1 MAQSDAVKLV
11 TQTLKLPYDYT
22 LGETLSTF
30 FVTLRDEGKI
40 MGKSCPGCNAVLFP
54 PRKSCGRCLS
64 QTGDWVTLSGKG
76 VVESFTV
83 VNYNEPTLPE
93 KQPYILA
100 QIALEGAKG
109 GITHI
114 VKGIEAD
121 QMKIGLKV
129 KAIMKSKREGN
140 IMDIECFKPV

>member
-1 MAQSDAVKLV
+1 MSQSETVTLV

-22 LGETLSTF
+22 LGETLSEF
-30 FVTLRDEGKI
+30 FVTLRDQGKI
-40 MGKSCPGCNAVLFP
+40 MGKSCPKCNAVLFP

-64 QTGDWVTLSGKG
+64 QTQGWVDLSGKG

-93 KQPYILA
+93 KAPYILGQIKLDGA
-100 QIALEGAKG
+100 QG

-114 VKGIEAD
+114 IKGIDAD
-121 QMKIGLKV
+121 QIKIGMKVQAVIRSERDGTLK
-129 KAIMKSKREGN
+129 
-140 IMDIECFKPV
+140 DIECFKPV